1 MKNLILF
8 IGIICL
14 GTFQASSQINFGTG
28 DKTLETE
35 LNQINVNANKNI
47 DEFALNMTKELNT
60 TKSTIDGY
68 LQILKPAELVLADR
82 IGKIT
87 GKPLVTVI
95 DVYKK
100 DKDKGWGAI
109 AKELGIKPG
118 SPEFHQLKG
127 KSKNT
132 GNSKGK
138 GNGKGNGQG
147 KKK

>member
-14 GTFQASSQINFGTG
+14 GAFQASSQINFGTG

-35 LNQINVNANKNI
+35 LNQINVDANKNI

-87 GKPLVTVI
+87 GNPLINVI

-100 DKDKGWGAI
+100 HQDKGWGAI

-132 GNSKGK
+132 GNSKG
-138 GNGKGNGQG
+138 NGKGKGNNQG